1 MERVGQAKLT
11 RKASSEVESARTA
24 NRRR

>member
-1 MERVGQAKLT
+1 MQRVGQAKLT